1 MIIIAPWSRALRNGD
16 KNPKNYPWWPQLV
29 SMINE
34 PIVQVGSPGEDQLV
48 QDFRPGQ
55 SIDNLKAL
63 LKECR
68 TWIAVDTFFQHLAWQ
83 EQKPGIV
90 LWGPSDPLIFGH
102 PENTNLLVGREY
114 LVKNQFLMWEQQEYR
129 EERFVK
135 PEIVIQY
142 LLKF

>member
-1 MIIIAPWSRALRNGD
+1 MIIIAPWSRALRNGG

-29 SMINE
+29 SMISE

-48 QDFRPGQ
+48 PDFRTGQ
-55 SIDNLKAL
+55 SIDNLKEL

-102 PENTNLLVGREY
+102 PENTNLLAGREY

-142 LLKF
+142 LSKF